1 MRTRIV
7 PFVLFFLLLAFYAF
21 TLQPS
26 LAWGDGIRLQREV
39 ISAESFIL
47 AEMVEAPFAPDPYP
61 FARLGVAAW
70 DHPLYVMVGHALV
83 RSLPG
88 ANSLWLVNFLSALF
102 GAGAAALLYQWL
114 AGRIGSR
121 RAAAFAALALAV
133 SHTFWWHA
141 ATPEV
146 YTLLLFLQ
154 LLTIFLYDLYQR
166 QGRPAALY
174 GAAFTLGLGAANHL
188 LALLL
193 LPAAVLYA
201 VLPAPRE
208 RLSAFVETVRQEWA
222 GGDPLPFDRR
232 WLLVGTFFLLGF
244 SPYLI
249 QFLRMLR
256 TFPLAQVLGPA
267 VGTTFLRGSLATT
280 PEALAGSITSYA
292 TFLVY
297 QFNPVG
303 VALGV
308 YGWWAGRRSY
318 PTLWRQAAALYL
330 IYLLFGLVYAVSD
343 QFAFFLPAHVFWA
356 PAMGM
361 GAAKLLA
368 RVREKRQWW
377 LAVGLGL
384 SVVVMPLVYE
394 AAPGLL
400 RATGVTEEAF
410 GIPQIGTGVRDGL
423 DYYLNPNR
431 RGDRAAYVFGKETL
445 EALPADAVVI
455 AEWYTDTD
463 EYFVFRYF
471 AAIEGA
477 RPDVDVIGWPTV
489 DPFGFDPAMAVA
501 TVEEY
506 AGRRPVYLASLSE
519 QFYGA
524 STLAERYCLA
534 PEHQLY
540 RVYPREE
547 GAAMAPKAERP
558 CISPLPL
565 QDRSSP

>member
-7 PFVLFFLLLAFYAF
+7 PLLLFFLLLAFYAF

-70 DHPLYVMVGHALV
+70 DHPLYVMIGHVLV
-83 RSLPG
+83 RSLPS
-88 ANSLWLVNFLSALF
+88 ADPLWLVNFLSALF
-102 GAGAAALLYQWL
+102 GAGATVLLYQWL
-114 AGRIGSR
+114 AGRTGSLL
-121 RAAAFAALALAV
+121 AAAFAALALAV

-146 YTLLLFLQ
+146 YTLSVFLQ
-154 LLTIFLYDLYQR
+154 LLTIVLYDLYQR
-166 QGRPAALY
+166 RGRVGALY
-174 GAAFTLGLGAANHL
+174 GSAFVLGLGAANHL

-193 LPAAVLYA
+193 LPAVALYA
-201 VLPAPRE
+201 ALPAPRE
-208 RLSAFVETVRQEWA
+208 RISAFAETVRRVWV
-222 GGDPLPFDRR
+222 GGRRLPFDRRR
-232 WLLVGTFFLLGF
+232 WLLVGVFFLLGF

-280 PEALAGSITSYA
+280 PEALAGSAVAYV

-303 VALGV
+303 VALGI

-330 IYLLFGLVYAVSD
+330 VYLAFGLVYAVSD

-356 PAMGM
+356 AAIGM
-361 GAAKLLA
+361 GAAELLA
-368 RVREKRQWW
+368 RTQARRRRWIG
-377 LAVGLGL
+377 AGLGL
-384 SVVVMPLVYE
+384 LVVVMPPFYDT
-394 AAPGLL
+394 APSLL
-400 RATGVTEEAF
+400 RAAGMTEEAF
-410 GIPQIGTGVRDGL
+410 GIPQVGTGVRDGL
-423 DYYLNPNR
+423 DYYLNPNQ
-431 RGDRAAYVFGKETL
+431 RGDRAAYEFGKETL
-445 EALPADAVVI
+445 AALPADAVVI

-471 AAIEGA
+471 AAIEGM

-489 DPFGFDPAMAVA
+489 DPFTFDPEMAAA
-501 TVEEY
+501 TV
-506 AGRRPVYLASLSE
+506 AAQSRRRPVYLASLSE
-519 QFYGA
+519 EFYAA
-524 STLAERYCLA
+524 SALAERFFIV
-534 PEHQLY
+534 PELHLY
-540 RVYPREE
+540 RAYPREE
-547 GAAMAPKAERP
+547 GEERP
-558 CISPLPL
+558 CLSPALL
-565 QDRSSP
+565 QDP

>member
-7 PFVLFFLLLAFYAF
+7 PLLLFSLVLAFYTF

-47 AEMVEAPFAPDPYP
+47 AEMVEVPFAADPYP

-70 DHPLYVMVGHALV
+70 DHPLYVMIGHTLV

-88 ANSLWLVNFLSALF
+88 ADPLWLVNFLSALF
-102 GAGAAALLYQWL
+102 GAGATALLYQWL
-114 AGRIGSR
+114 AGRAGSHM
-121 RAAAFAALALAV
+121 AATFAALSLAV

-146 YTLLLFLQ
+146 YTLFIFLQ
-154 LLTIFLYDLYQR
+154 LLTIVLYELHQR
-166 QGRPAALY
+166 RGRPGALY
-174 GAAFTLGLGAANHL
+174 GAAFALGLGAANHL

-193 LPAAVLYA
+193 LPAAILYA
-201 VLPAPRE
+201 ALPAPRK
-208 RLSAFVETVRQEWA
+208 RVVAFVETVRREWA
-222 GGDPLPFDRR
+222 DGRRLPVDRR
-232 WLLVGTFFLLGF
+232 HWLAIFFFLLGF

-249 QFLRMLR
+249 QFVRMLR
-256 TFPLAQVLGPA
+256 TFPLARVLGPA
-267 VGTTFLRGSLATT
+267 VGATFLRGSLATT
-280 PEALAGSITSYA
+280 PEALAGSAVAYA

-318 PTLWRQAAALYL
+318 PALWNQAAALYL
-330 IYLLFGLVYAVSD
+330 VYLAFGLVYAVSD

-356 PAMGM
+356 AAMGM
-361 GAAKLLA
+361 GVAELLSRA
-368 RVREKRQWW
+368 RARRRRWA
-377 LAVGLGL
+377 AVGLTL
-384 SVVVMPLVYE
+384 LVAVMPLFYE
-394 AAPGLL
+394 ASPELL

-431 RGDRAAYVFGKETL
+431 RGDRAAYEFGKGTL
-445 EALPADAVVI
+445 QSLPPEAVII
-455 AEWYTDTD
+455 AEWYADTD

-471 AAIEGA
+471 AAIEGV
-477 RPDVDVIGWPTV
+477 RPDVDVVGWPTV
-489 DPFGFDPAMAVA
+489 DPFAFDSGLAVA
-501 TVEEY
+501 TVEAH

-519 QFYGA
+519 EFYAA
-524 STLAERYCLA
+524 SRLAERYCIV
-534 PEHQLY
+534 PQHNLY
-540 RVYPREE
+540 RVYPRDRVE
-547 GAAMAPKAERP
+547 ARS
-558 CISPLPL
+558 CI
-565 QDRSSP
+565 